1 MLDALDHPARI
12 ELWQEDTYKQVFFT
26 DNKTKRIALSNRG
39 DILEAPANDGSF
51 DGSFDFTLMNGTLAN
66 KDFVY
71 NTDFT
76 VERLPEGLTAK
87 LQRVNDTRLTL
98 SFEGKA
104 ISNDQNINLYVIFKN
119 GMLSSGELY
128 DCKLPVTLECR
139 ASYAIKYVDYIFGLW
154 LGVSSVGFQI

>member
-1 MLDALDHPARI
+1 MNYSYVRTSMFTKGQVDRMLDALDSSARI

-87 LQRVNDTRLTL
+87 LQRVNDTRLTRL
-98 SFEGKA
+98 LRGRPYLMTK
-104 ISNDQNINLYVIFKN
+104 I
-119 GMLSSGELY
+119 
-128 DCKLPVTLECR
+128 
-139 ASYAIKYVDYIFGLW
+139 
-154 LGVSSVGFQI
+154 